1 MHSESQL
8 QAMLR
13 DRLNLRIGPEV
24 LKYLSRRL
32 AASSSS
38 SSGAFPIMGAD
49 ARTGAPMKLLIDPR
63 ELVANDSA
71 NSSVS
76 TPSSGLL

>member
-38 SSGAFPIMGAD
+38 GAFPIMGAD
-49 ARTGAPMKLLIDPR
+49 ARTGAPLKLLIDPR
-63 ELVANDSA
+63 ELIIGDAASSA
-71 NSSVS
+71 SP
-76 TPSSGLL
+76 PSSSPFP